1 MTYFANGEDAF
12 PVMLEELKKA
22 KHYIFLEYFII
33 AEGIMWNSMLDI
45 IKQKIKEGVEVK
57 MLYDDVG
64 CLTTLPS
71 NYFKKMRKL
80 GIKCYATNR
89 IRAIFDIR
97 NNNRDHRKILII
109 DGHTGFTGGIN
120 ISMKKKGLAIGKIIP

>member
-1 MTYFANGEDAF
+1 MTYFPNGEDAF

-57 MLYDDVG
+57 IEQDGIFQARVAVENGEKVFAVEADGEVKNLIKDD
-64 CLTTLPS
+64 TADE
-71 NYFKKMRKL
+71 K
-80 GIKCYATNR
+80 
-89 IRAIFDIR
+89 
-97 NNNRDHRKILII
+97 
-109 DGHTGFTGGIN
+109 
-120 ISMKKKGLAIGKIIP
+120 